1 MHDMVGPS
9 TGSAERRSCL
19 GLNQSPL
26 ALPRVLED
34 NLKTRE
40 SSKGGS
46 VPSDTAV
53 SQQSALALQG
63 TDEGS
68 KSSMA

>member
-1 MHDMVGPS
+1 MHDMVGS
-9 TGSAERRSCL
+9 RTGSAEIRSCL
-19 GLNQSPL
+19 SLNQPPL

-53 SQQSALALQG
+53 SQQPALALQG